1 MNHRLSWLSL
11 LPLPLLLW
19 GMPGLA
25 IELEQE
31 LVERRHAEVFF
42 EAAQP
47 LLIIDGNEM
56 LSKQTKPNADS
67 ASSRQA
73 EANCLL
79 NEGID
84 KYNRSEWRAALTT
97 WQQALEIYQAI
108 GDRAGE
114 ATTLYNIGIV
124 NRTLGN
130 YLTALNYYQKSL
142 LIAREISNRASEANN
157 LSNIGELHR
166 IMGSYLLAL
175 DYHQQSLVI
184 FREMTDREGETL
196 TLHRIGNVNEALGNY
211 PMALDYHQQSLV
223 ISREIGYRGGEGII
237 LSGIGNVYL
246 ALGSYPIALDYY
258 QQSLDIKR
266 ETGDRAGEAEILNG
280 IGNAVQALGAYI
292 TALNYYQQ
300 SLLIRREIGYRG
312 GEAQNLNN
320 IGIVYKLLGNYPE
333 ALEFYQQSLA
343 ITRDIGDRTAEATT
357 LNNIGVIYKEL
368 GEYPEA
374 IAQYE
379 QSLAITREIGDRAG
393 EANTLGNMGFLFE
406 AQDDPVLAIIFL
418 KQAINIYE
426 AIRDGNQAL
435 AQELQD
441 SYTATIADDY
451 RTLADLLLQQNR
463 ILEAQRVL
471 DLLRVQ
477 ELDDYLRGVQRNA
490 TTEAGVA
497 YWRVEDN
504 LLRLY
509 RELLL
514 AGDELALLQDIPFS
528 ELTPEQQQR
537 LADLTAR
544 QGELLENFQQ
554 WLEHPEVAATLTAL
568 RTSTEGRNLEI
579 EDYATLQQ
587 NLANLPQNTVL
598 LYPLILDQ
606 RLELVLVTP
615 HAPPVRH
622 PVNVE
627 AVELNRVIA
636 EFGRSL
642 KYARPDIDTHAQQLY
657 DWLIKP
663 LEDNLSAAQ
672 VEMIIFAPDGALRYV
687 PLAALHDGDGWLT
700 ERFSFTHIT
709 AAALTNFAA
718 KPQANPRLLAAACGQ
733 CDFEYD
739 VAGQQFRFSLLP
751 YAESEVALLAQQMP
765 NVDVL
770 PTADFT
776 PEALNLRLGSYEI
789 LHLATHG
796 AFVSGQPEESFIV
809 FGDESRVNLSDIER
823 QWKLPNA
830 DLVVLSAC
838 ETAVGSDELGTGVEI
853 LGLGFQIQQA
863 GAKATL
869 ASLWPVSDGGTQVL
883 MNAFYSALAAG
894 KTKAEALQLAQQAL
908 LTGNGE
914 AAGLP
919 RGGFVL
925 ADIPEEVVNNL
936 AHPHYWAPF
945 ILIGN
950 GL

>member
-1 MNHRLSWLSL
+1 MPYRLPWLSL

-19 GMPGLA
+19 GRPGLA
-25 IELEQE
+25 VEFEFEPKQPGLEIGK
-31 LVERRHAEVFF
+31 
-42 EAAQP
+42 P
-47 LLIIDGNEM
+47 LLEKKAAPGE
-56 LSKQTKPNADS
+56 LRQRRVHRVKQNAADS
-67 ASSRQA
+67 QEILQVEGTLTDSDPTLDDGSHYDEHFFVGQSGQIVKITLESDEFDTYLLLESPAGERIATNDDSSDGTNAQIVVQLLESGQYRVLVNALDETGQGAYKLVVNPATMADLRIAEQKA
-73 EANCLL
+73 EADRLL
-79 NEGID
+79 DEGIAQ
-84 KYNRSEWRAALTT
+84 YNRSEWQQALAA
-97 WQQALEIYQAI
+97 WQQALEIFREI

-114 ATTLYNIGIV
+114 A
-124 NRTLGN
+124 
-130 YLTALNYYQKSL
+130 K
-142 LIAREISNRASEANN
+142 
-157 LSNIGELHR
+157 
-166 IMGSYLLAL
+166 
-175 DYHQQSLVI
+175 
-184 FREMTDREGETL
+184 
-196 TLHRIGNVNEALGNY
+196 
-211 PMALDYHQQSLV
+211 
-223 ISREIGYRGGEGII
+223 
-237 LSGIGNVYL
+237 
-246 ALGSYPIALDYY
+246 
-258 QQSLDIKR
+258 
-266 ETGDRAGEAEILNG
+266 
-280 IGNAVQALGAYI
+280 
-292 TALNYYQQ
+292 
-300 SLLIRREIGYRG
+300 
-312 GEAQNLNN
+312 
-320 IGIVYKLLGNYPE
+320 
-333 ALEFYQQSLA
+333 
-343 ITRDIGDRTAEATT
+343 T
-357 LNNIGVIYKEL
+357 LNNIGVVYEKL
-368 GEYPEA
+368 GKYPEA

-379 QSLAITREIGDRAG
+379 ASLAIKRELGDRAG
-393 EANTLGNMGFLFE
+393 EANTLGNIGSVNVSLNR
-406 AQDDPVLAIIFL
+406 DDQALTYYQQSQAIREEIGDYAGQALSLWGIALIYQRSGDSANAIAIYQQGLAISRDVGAQAEEASILTRLGEIFESLEQPELAIVFL
-418 KQAINIYE
+418 KQAINTYE
-426 AIRDGNQAL
+426 SIRDSNQAL
-435 AQELQD
+435 EQSLQD
-441 SYTATIADDY
+441 SYTATIADNY

-497 YWRVEDN
+497 YWQVETK
-504 LLRLY
+504 LLQLY
-509 RELLL
+509 KELLL
-514 AGDELALLQDIPFS
+514 AGNELALLRDIPFS
-528 ELTPEQQQR
+528 ELNPEQRQR
-537 LADLTAR
+537 LEALTAR
-544 QGELLENFQQ
+544 EGELEENFQQ
-554 WLEHPEVAATLTAL
+554 WLEHPEVAATLAAL
-568 RTSTEGRNLEI
+568 RTSTEGNNLEI

-606 RLELVLVTP
+606 RLELVLVSP

-622 PVNVE
+622 PVEVE
-627 AVELNRVIA
+627 AAELNRVITA
-636 EFGRSL
+636 FGQSL
-642 KYARPDIDTHAQQLY
+642 KYARPDIEIHAQQLY

-663 LEDNLSAAQ
+663 LEDNLSDAQ
-672 VEMIIFAPDGALRYV
+672 AEMIIFAPDGVLRYV
-687 PLAALHDGDGWLT
+687 PLAALHDGDGWLA

-718 KPQANPRLLAAACGQ
+718 KPQDNPRLLAAACGE
-733 CDFEYD
+733 CDFEYE

-751 YAESEVALLAQQMP
+751 YAESEVVRLSEQMP

-809 FGDESRVNLSDIER
+809 FGDESRLNLTQIEQ

-883 MNAFYSALAAG
+883 MTAFYSALAAG
-894 KTKAEALQLAQQAL
+894 KTKAEALQLAQLAL
-908 LTGNGE
+908 ITGNSD
-914 AAGLP
+914 AVGLP

-925 ADIPEEVVNNL
+925 DDIPDEVVSGL

>member
-1 MNHRLSWLSL
+1 VYEQSL
-11 LPLPLLLW
+11 T
-19 GMPGLA
+19 
-25 IELEQE
+25 ITRE
-31 LVERRHAEVFF
+31 
-42 EAAQP
+42 
-47 LLIIDGNEM
+47 
-56 LSKQTKPNADS
+56 
-67 ASSRQA
+67 
-73 EANCLL
+73 
-79 NEGID
+79 
-84 KYNRSEWRAALTT
+84 
-97 WQQALEIYQAI
+97 I

-114 ATTLYNIGIV
+114 A
-124 NRTLGN
+124 
-130 YLTALNYYQKSL
+130 Q
-142 LIAREISNRASEANN
+142 
-157 LSNIGELHR
+157 
-166 IMGSYLLAL
+166 
-175 DYHQQSLVI
+175 
-184 FREMTDREGETL
+184 
-196 TLHRIGNVNEALGNY
+196 
-211 PMALDYHQQSLV
+211 
-223 ISREIGYRGGEGII
+223 
-237 LSGIGNVYL
+237 
-246 ALGSYPIALDYY
+246 
-258 QQSLDIKR
+258 
-266 ETGDRAGEAEILNG
+266 
-280 IGNAVQALGAYI
+280 
-292 TALNYYQQ
+292 
-300 SLLIRREIGYRG
+300 
-312 GEAQNLNN
+312 
-320 IGIVYKLLGNYPE
+320 
-333 ALEFYQQSLA
+333 
-343 ITRDIGDRTAEATT
+343 T
-357 LNNIGVIYKEL
+357 LNNIGVVYESL
-368 GEYPEA
+368 GKYPEA

-379 QSLAITREIGDRAG
+379 ASLAITREIGDRAG
-393 EANTLGNMGFLFE
+393 EAKTLGNMGLLFE
-406 AQDDPVLAIIFL
+406 AQNDPVLAIIFL

-426 AIRDGNQAL
+426 AIRDSNQAL
-435 AQELQD
+435 AQEFQD
-441 SYTATIADDY
+441 SYTATIEDDY

-497 YWRVEDN
+497 YWQVETK
-504 LLRLY
+504 LLQLY

-514 AGDELALLQDIPFS
+514 AGNDLALLRDIPFS
-528 ELTPEQQQR
+528 ELNPEQSDR
-537 LADLTAR
+537 LEALTAR
-544 QGELLENFQQ
+544 EGELEENFQQ
-554 WLEHPEVAATLTAL
+554 WLEHPEVAATLAAL
-568 RTSTEGRNLEI
+568 RTSTEGNNLEI

-606 RLELVLVTP
+606 RLELVLVSP

-622 PVNVE
+622 PVDVE
-627 AVELNRVIA
+627 AAELNRVITA
-636 EFGRSL
+636 FGQSL
-642 KYARPDIDTHAQQLY
+642 KYARPDIEIHAQQLY

-663 LEDNLSAAQ
+663 LEDNLSDAQ
-672 VEMIIFAPDGALRYV
+672 AEMIIFAPDGVLRYV
-687 PLAALHDGDGWLT
+687 PLAALHDGDGWLA

-718 KPQANPRLLAAACGQ
+718 KPQDNPRLLAAACGE
-733 CDFEYD
+733 CDFEYE

-751 YAESEVALLAQQMP
+751 YAESEVVRLSEQMP

-809 FGDESRVNLSDIER
+809 FGDESRLNLTQIEQ

-853 LGLGFQIQQA
+853 LGLGYQIQQA

-883 MNAFYSALAAG
+883 MTAFYSALAAG
-894 KTKAEALQLAQQAL
+894 KTKAEALQLAQLAL
-908 LTGNGE
+908 ITGNSD
-914 AAGLP
+914 AVGLP

-925 ADIPEEVVNNL
+925 DDIPDEVVSGL

>member
-1 MNHRLSWLSL
+1 MPHRLPWLSL
-11 LPLPLLLW
+11 VPLPLLLW

-25 IELEQE
+25 AELEQE
-31 LVERRHAEVFF
+31 PIEGRYIEVFL

-47 LLIIDGNEM
+47 LPLVGGSEN
-56 LSKQTKPNADS
+56 LFGQTKQNADN
-67 ASSRQA
+67 ATNRQDQ
-73 EANCLL
+73 ANRLL
-79 NEGID
+79 DEGVD
-84 KYNRSEWRAALTT
+84 KYNRSEWQAALTT
-97 WQQALEIYQAI
+97 WQQALEIFREL

-114 ATTLYNIGIV
+114 AI
-124 NRTLGN
+124 TLG
-130 YLTALNYYQKSL
+130 
-142 LIAREISNRASEANN
+142 
-157 LSNIGELHR
+157 
-166 IMGSYLLAL
+166 
-175 DYHQQSLVI
+175 
-184 FREMTDREGETL
+184 
-196 TLHRIGNVNEALGNY
+196 
-211 PMALDYHQQSLV
+211 
-223 ISREIGYRGGEGII
+223 
-237 LSGIGNVYL
+237 
-246 ALGSYPIALDYY
+246 
-258 QQSLDIKR
+258 
-266 ETGDRAGEAEILNG
+266 
-280 IGNAVQALGAYI
+280 
-292 TALNYYQQ
+292 
-300 SLLIRREIGYRG
+300 
-312 GEAQNLNN
+312 N
-320 IGIVYKLLGNYPE
+320 IGIVYQASGNYPE
-333 ALEFYQQSLA
+333 ALNY
-343 ITRDIGDRTAEATT
+343 
-357 LNNIGVIYKEL
+357 
-368 GEYPEA
+368 
-374 IAQYE
+374 YE
-379 QSLAITREIGDRAG
+379 QSLTLKRELGDRAT
-393 EANTLGNMGFLFE
+393 EALTLANIGLLFD
-406 AQDDPVLAIIFL
+406 AQAEPEMAIIFL
-418 KQAINIYE
+418 KQAINVYE
-426 AIRDGNQAL
+426 TIRDSNQAL
-435 AQELQD
+435 SQDLQD

-497 YWRVEDN
+497 YWQVEAT
-504 LLRLY
+504 LLQLY
-509 RELLL
+509 KELLL
-514 AGDELALLQDIPFS
+514 AGNELALLRDIPFN
-528 ELTPEQQQR
+528 ELEPEQRDR
-537 LADLTAR
+537 LAALTSR
-544 QGELLENFQQ
+544 EGELEENFQQ
-554 WLEHPEVAATLTAL
+554 WLEHPEVAATLAAL

-606 RLELVLVTP
+606 RLELVLVSP
-615 HAPPVRH
+615 HAPPVRY
-622 PVNVE
+622 PVDVE
-627 AVELNRVIA
+627 AAELNRVITA
-636 EFGRSL
+636 FGQSL

-663 LEDNLSAAQ
+663 LENNLSAAQ
-672 VEMIIFAPDGALRYV
+672 AEMIIFAPDGALRYV
-687 PLAALHDGDGWLT
+687 PLAALHDGDSWLA

-718 KPQANPRLLAAACGQ
+718 KPNDNPRLLAAACGE

-751 YAESEVALLAQQMP
+751 YAESEVARLSQQMP

-809 FGDESRVNLSDIER
+809 FSDRSRVNLTEIEQ

-863 GAKATL
+863 GAKAAL

-883 MNAFYSALAAG
+883 MNAFYSALATG

-908 LTGNGE
+908 ITGKGE

-919 RGGFVL
+919 RGGLVP
-925 ADIPEEVVNNL
+925 ADIPNEVASGL